1 MKTKFMIVNKKI
13 RIKYFNLKFTVEYDN
28 KKQMGKI
35 MQANNVSL
43 KQTEGYQTFTFGSV
57 KNSKRDS
64 QLVSIS
70 SKSFLS
76 SLKSQINSQTS
87 RIIIEL
93 DNYDLSNCQF
103 YSDSSNKTIKTTR
116 ENILD
121 QVRIQQL
128 YISLKNSKA
137 GSDLIANL
145 TKQLNTIESI
155 ETLHFYAQMNNLYD
169 QSLLN
174 LSQLLMKTTKIIQ
187 LDLSNSKVANLN
199 VIFQSLMKIY
209 SLTDLSLNF
218 SQNSVQNLDNL
229 KSLKLPTLKSL
240 TLEFKKCAI
249 DEKCCQAISCFTKNH
264 QNITILSLQLQENR
278 LNDLGVRYL
287 IEGVSKLN
295 KINYLYLGLS
305 NCHIGQEGSNYISEM
320 LSNSQFIQNI
330 ETLNIQLQFNKI
342 QTFGAQK
349 LLQAL
354 INCNDLRVLYL
365 NISQNSLGEG
375 IYQKASQMMSLLSK
389 LTTLDLDF
397 SLNYLDSTGF
407 DQLVQS
413 LSQSQMIQHISLNL
427 KLTQIDEN
435 QISALFPQILN
446 NLNLTYLSTD
456 LSCNEITYDSVLLVK
471 KSIDQVKNKQL
482 KLNVDLRYNN
492 RITQEQLED
501 LTNQFQHIKKKRQTF
516 FIQIKQ
522 DD

>member
-1 MKTKFMIVNKKI
+1 
-13 RIKYFNLKFTVEYDN
+13 
-28 KKQMGKI
+28 
-35 MQANNVSL
+35 MQANNVNL

-57 KNSKRDS
+57 RNSKRDS
-64 QLVSIS
+64 QLVNIS

-93 DNYDLSNCQF
+93 DNQDLSNCQF
-103 YSDSSNKTIKTTR
+103 YKESLDKISQTCS
-116 ENILD
+116 ENTQI
-121 QVRIQQL
+121 QVKIQQL
-128 YISLKNSKA
+128 YISLKSSKA
-137 GSDLIANL
+137 DSDFIVNL
-145 TKQLNTIESI
+145 TKQLNLIESI
-155 ETLHFYAQMNNLYD
+155 ETFHIYAQMNNLYD
-169 QSLLN
+169 LSLSN

-187 LDLSNSKVANLN
+187 LDLTCTKVANLN
-199 VIFQSLMKIY
+199 IIFQSLMKNN

-218 SQNSVQNLDNL
+218 SQNPVQNLDNL
-229 KSLKLPTLKSL
+229 KSLKLPALKSL

-249 DEKCCQAISCFTKNH
+249 DEKCCQAISLFTKSH
-264 QNITILSLQLQENR
+264 LNITVLSLQLSENR
-278 LNDLGVRYL
+278 INDLGVRY
-287 IEGVSKLN
+287 ITEGMQKLN

-305 NCHIGQEGSNYISEM
+305 NCHIGQEGSNYISE
-320 LSNSQFIQNI
+320 LLINNQNMQKI

-354 INCNDLRVLYL
+354 SNCNDLRVLYL

-375 IYQKASQMMSLLSK
+375 IYQKASQMLSHLSK

-413 LSQSQMIQHISLNL
+413 LSESNLLQHISLNL
-427 KLTQIDEN
+427 KLTQIDDN
-435 QISALFPQILN
+435 SVSALFPQILN
-446 NLNLTYLSTD
+446 KLNLTYLSTD
-456 LSCNEITYDSVLLVK
+456 LSCNEITFDSVLLVK
-471 KSIDQVKNKQL
+471 KSVDLIKSKQL

-501 LTNQFQHIKKKRQTF
+501 LSNQFQQIKKKRQTF